1 MSTATGNSNQLAND
15 FKEHFAGTLSE
26 DAVRRT
32 VESLEG
38 ITESQLKAA
47 TAHGASGSLA
57 SLIFYVKVQRQ
68 VYGGKTFNGSAW
80 GVSFPGGGA
89 LFGDVYLTDAA
100 PTLDQ
105 LYSKTSSFTFTAT
118 PVTPV
123 YFLTSRNAART
134 LSGGLSLYCNGNGWR
149 LRKLVLNPVRPLRRC
164 RVCWR
169 RRSGVMLESKSVSS
183 RFHDP
188 VRNRLI
194 D

>member
-15 FKEHFAGTLSE
+15 FKEHFTGKLSE

-47 TAHGASGSLA
+47 TSHGANGSLA
-57 SLIFYVKVQRQ
+57 SLIFYVKAQCNI
-68 VYGGKTFNGSAW
+68 YGGKSFNGSAW

-89 LFGDVYLTDAA
+89 LFGDVYLTSAA

-118 PVTPV
+118 PVYTAF
-123 YFLTSRNAART
+123 YFFDSKET
-134 LSGGLSLYCNGNGWR
+134 LLGHFQAG
-149 LRKLVLNPVRPLRRC
+149 
-164 RVCWR
+164 
-169 RRSGVMLESKSVSS
+169 SVSIVTGTGGGS
-183 RFHDP
+183 GRWS
-188 VRNRLI
+188 
-194 D
+194 